1 MPIRSTAVGTETPPY
16 DQDITT
22 RRCLAYAAALGE
34 TDDVYFDDARPGGI
48 IAHPAMA
55 VSLEWPPSRDLR
67 LVPAF
72 GATPDEHLRVVHA
85 EQDTQFHT
93 PIRPGDKLSARGHL
107 ISVERIKPGAKT
119 VTKLILE
126 RDDGTPISTSFS
138 TAIYRGVETDGA
150 DTVTEAPAPWP
161 EEAPPNPWA
170 ETSIAVAREL
180 PHIYTEC
187 ADIFSGIHTERE
199 VALAAGLPD
208 IILHGTCTWALA
220 MSVIIDAYLDGQP
233 EKLARFAGRF
243 TGMVIPGTDI
253 IVRHGA
259 TPSGAQFE
267 VIAADGSTAISKGS
281 AAFEN

>member
-93 PIRPGDKLSARGHL
+93 PIRPGDA
-107 ISVERIKPGAKT
+107 T
-119 VTKLILE
+119 VPLD
-126 RDDGTPISTSFS
+126 R
-138 TAIYRGVETDGA
+138 
-150 DTVTEAPAPWP
+150 
-161 EEAPPNPWA
+161 
-170 ETSIAVAREL
+170 
-180 PHIYTEC
+180 
-187 ADIFSGIHTERE
+187 
-199 VALAAGLPD
+199 
-208 IILHGTCTWALA
+208 IIL
-220 MSVIIDAYLDGQP
+220 VY
-233 EKLARFAGRF
+233 
-243 TGMVIPGTDI
+243 
-253 IVRHGA
+253 
-259 TPSGAQFE
+259 
-267 VIAADGSTAISKGS
+267 
-281 AAFEN
+281 